1 MRMLAKRIISTLILP
16 WIRKETW
23 ELQSAE
29 RVISLRGVMDPTQ
42 DVQPSPIVIVIAD
55 IESNAAMLVERV
67 LRPAGLEA
75 YQEGEVTFPADVLVV
90 DVTQLMGDPLAG
102 LRNRRAAGDEAPAII
117 LAAHFPQSRMRDFF
131 RLGVAD
137 ILMKPY
143 RHQELAEAI
152 SDLVETRSKERNSHA
167 LARKLE
173 SSREHA
179 RQRSEE
185 IKLLSEIGRTVV
197 NLGNLDRIL
206 ERVVE
211 AAAFVTDAEEAN
223 IYLVDQETAQL
234 SLRASKQA
242 GEKRATLQRLR
253 VTDTLVGQV
262 FRTAQPIL
270 RQPSQ
275 EGGPLKIQ
283 TGFIVRSL
291 INVPIRVQNEVVG
304 VLGVYN
310 RMASRPFTEHH
321 LTLLSALS
329 DWTGVALEHTQLL
342 QESKRA
348 PQPEPIPTT
357 GSLGLQKTIN
367 EALDRLNRLLNKNRV
382 GLNDQQL
389 AALEGLRLSLMRSLA
404 HFQPHR
410 ISSPQREM
418 VDMPLLLQDIV
429 KERAPIAEEHGLEL
443 GMGPS
448 LPMAPFAGNKK
459 PIQQVI
465 DNLTNAAIHRTVEG
479 RIILNLHRF
488 EVENGRPDGL
498 SPPEDLELSDGI
510 WVAVTV
516 ADSSIGLSPD
526 VIRALDSEEV
536 DVSIGRE
543 GPGLSMS
550 EIRLIAE
557 SIDGALWYD
566 QTPAGTTII
575 FAFPLT

>member
-1 MRMLAKRIISTLILP
+1 MN
-16 WIRKETW
+16 
-23 ELQSAE
+23 
-29 RVISLRGVMDPTQ
+29 PTKGA
-42 DVQPSPIVIVIAD
+42 QPSPIIVVIAD
-55 IESNAAMLVERV
+55 IESNASVLVERV
-67 LRPAGLEA
+67 LRPAGYEA
-75 YQEGEVTFPADVLVV
+75 YQEGEASFPPDVLIV

-102 LRNRRAAGDEAPAII
+102 LRNRRSAGDEAPAII
-117 LAAHFPQSRMRDFF
+117 LAARFPQSRLRDFF

-143 RHQELAEAI
+143 RPPELIEAI
-152 SDLVETRSKERNSHA
+152 NDLIETRSKEKNTQI

-185 IKLLSEIGRTVV
+185 IKLLSEIGRAVV

-223 IYLVDQETAQL
+223 IYLVDQDTEDL

-242 GEKRATLQRLR
+242 GERKATLQKLR

-291 INVPIRVQNEVVG
+291 INVPIRVQNEVIG

-321 LTLLSALS
+321 LTLLSALA
-329 DWTGVALEHTQLL
+329 DWAGVALEHTQLL
-342 QESKRA
+342 QESKKVL
-348 PQPEPIPTT
+348 QPEPVPTT

-367 EALDRLNRLLNKNRV
+367 EALDRLDRLLNKNRV

-404 HFQPHR
+404 HFQPQR
-410 ISSPQREM
+410 GSSPPREM
-418 VDMPLLLQDIV
+418 VDIPLLLRDIV
-429 KERAPIAEEHGLEL
+429 KERSPTAEEHGLEL
-443 GMGPS
+443 SMGPA
-448 LPMAPFAGNKK
+448 LPMAPFTGSKK

-465 DNLTNAAIHRTVEG
+465 DNLVNAAIHRTVEG
-479 RIILNLHRF
+479 RIVLNLHRF
-488 EVENGRPDGL
+488 EVENGKADGL
-498 SPPEDLELSDGI
+498 SPPEDLELADGI

-516 ADSSIGLSPD
+516 ADSSLGLPPD
-526 VIRALDSEEV
+526 VIRALDREEV
-536 DVSIGRE
+536 DVSAGRE
-543 GPGLSMS
+543 GPGLSMG
-550 EIRLIAE
+550 ETRLVSE
-557 SIDGALWYD
+557 SIGGAIWYD
-566 QTPAGTTII
+566 QTPAGTTIL
-575 FAFPLT
+575 FAIPVT